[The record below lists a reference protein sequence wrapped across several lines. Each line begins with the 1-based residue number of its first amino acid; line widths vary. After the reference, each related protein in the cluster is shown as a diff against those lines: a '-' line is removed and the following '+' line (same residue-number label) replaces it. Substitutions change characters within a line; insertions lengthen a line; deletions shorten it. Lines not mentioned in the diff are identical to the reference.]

1 MYGGERRDRCVGVC
15 VLHKEEKGAVF
26 VLSVG
31 EGVEQDS
38 VSDV

>member
-1 MYGGERRDRCVGVC
+1 MYGGERRDRCVC
-15 VLHKEEKGAVF
+15 VRTLREGEKGVVF

-31 EGVEQDS
+31 EGAEQDS